1 MKLAAAAA
9 ILLVGCGA
17 ADEEPPREPA
27 PLRVMTFNVLCS
39 LCGSEEFDPWEER
52 LAYFGDIFARHDP
65 DLIGIQELTPLA
77 GEVEQILEQAPGRAA
92 LYFAPESG
100 LPYPDATIVY
110 RTERF
115 EVLEHGEYWLSPT
128 PDEPRSTGF
137 ADPQLP
143 RLLVWARLAD
153 LENDG
158 ELYFAST
165 HFDNNVPSQEL
176 SAPLVKER
184 TLPYLDGPVVVV
196 GDFNAKP
203 PSPGYEILMTEALH
217 GFAFVDTFDRAAEP
231 GIVSNQEPVPSYD
244 TGARIDHVLLAGT
257 AAEWTVEAW
266 AADLTVYGP
275 SERYPSDHFPIAVKL
290 ATK

>member
-1 MKLAAAAA
+1 MKLAAVAAA
-9 ILLVGCGA
+9 ILLTGCGT
-17 ADEEPPREPA
+17 ADEEPAREPA
-27 PLRVMTFNVLCS
+27 PLSVMTFNVLCS
-39 LCGSEEFDPWEER
+39 LCGSAEFDPWEER
-52 LAYFGDIFARHDP
+52 LPYFEDIFARHDP

-77 GEVEQILEQAPGRAA
+77 GEVDQILERAPGRAA
-92 LYFAPESG
+92 LYFAPEAG
-100 LPYPDATIVY
+100 LPYPDATILY

-143 RLLVWARLAD
+143 RLLVWARFAD
-153 LENDG
+153 LENGG

-165 HFDNNVPSQEL
+165 HFDNNTPSQEL
-176 SAPLVKER
+176 SAPLVKQR
-184 TLPYLDGPVVVV
+184 TFPHLEGPVVVV

-203 PSPGYEILMTEALH
+203 PSPAYGILTSQAE

-231 GIVSNQEPVPSYD
+231 GIVENQDPDPSYD
-244 TGARIDHVLLAGT
+244 VDSRIDHVFLAGT
-257 AAEWTVEAW
+257 AADWSVETW
-266 AADLTVYGP
+266 FADLSVYGP
-275 SERYPSDHFPIAVKL
+275 NQRYPSDHFPIAVKL